1 MMEIREI
8 TQCDERIVEA
18 VGRLMPQLSRTAR
31 VVRERLERVA
41 ADGRSRLLAAF
52 CDGRAVGMLTV
63 VWYDAPA
70 GTRGWIED
78 VVVDEAYRRK
88 GIGRAL
94 VRRAVEVARDA
105 GIDTLTLTSRPSRT
119 AARALY
125 GSEGFEPCET
135 GVYRLT
141 MNK

>member
-1 MMEIREI
+1 MMEIREV
-8 TQCDERIVEA
+8 TQCDEGLVEA

-31 VVRERLERVA
+31 VARERLERVV
-41 ADGRSRLLAAF
+41 ADGRSRLLAA
-52 CDGRAVGMLTV
+52 CHDGRVVGMLTV
-63 VWYDAPA
+63 VWYAAPA

-78 VVVDEAYRRK
+78 VVVDQACRRM

-94 VRRAVEVARDA
+94 VRRAVEVAREA
-105 GIDTLTLTSRPSRT
+105 GVDTLTLTSRPARA

-125 GSEGFEPCET
+125 VSEGFEPCET
-135 GVYRLT
+135 GVYRWT